1 MVLGFEPL
9 FNYRSDLGPLIKLL
23 FNIWSGAMFTTRAQM
38 SEILQYAQEPGV
50 KYFVND
56 VS

>member
-9 FNYRSDLGPLIKLL
+9 FNYRSDLDPLIKLL